1 MKRLLRW
8 LRMLAAV
15 AAAAAILLM
24 LQMHVLSLRSVEVSG
39 GDAQTVIAASG
50 VKMGTFLLT
59 IDEEKL
65 RTGVNSLGALEL
77 ERAEI
82 HLPGVL
88 RLRVRERERAAML
101 LCGERIAV
109 VDWGGAVV
117 ELLDEAP
124 DRDMIYLSGIEAR
137 SAVPGRI
144 VDIGDEAALDLCRAA
159 LAAVRQ
165 SGAGAYISEIHFADG
180 AQLVLITRG
189 AARALLGDG
198 ENLPQKLSWM
208 CAAAQDLL
216 LRGERGGTLD
226 LSIPGRADY
235 RPADFE

>member
-1 MKRLLRW
+1 MKRLLRI
-8 LRMLAAV
+8 LAAV
-15 AAAAAILLM
+15 AVAAVILLM
-24 LQMHVLSLRSVEVSG
+24 LQTHVLSLRSVEVSG
-39 GDAQTVIAASG
+39 GDAQAVIAASDA
-50 VKMGTFLLT
+50 KPGTFLLT
-59 IDEEKL
+59 LDEEKL
-65 RTGVNSLGALEL
+65 RAGVNSLGTLEL
-77 ERAEI
+77 EQAEI

-180 AQLVLITRG
+180 AQLALITRD

-198 ENLPQKLSWM
+198 ENLQQKLSWM
-208 CAAAQDLL
+208 RAAAQDLL
-216 LRGERGGTLD
+216 LRGESGGTLD